1 MGGNF
6 LNYKTII
13 KLECVKKGITI
24 DKFATEV
31 IGVNSRQLMYYHLD
45 KENSQMIDKVRK
57 ALCLT

>member
-1 MGGNF
+1 M
-6 LNYKTII
+6 NYKTII
-13 KLECVKKGITI
+13 KLECVKNGITI

-45 KENSQMIDKVRK
+45 KENSQMIAKVRK